1 MKKLI
6 LLLVVFL
13 LLVHN
18 TLAARQF
25 SVGVSPSLLNLG
37 EVPYGSSKPAKFHI
51 DTVSDETLLVY
62 LESQPSLIDFFD
74 RPAYKD
80 YIYNYSEE
88 DPSGWVQTFSNPVEL
103 KPITEL
109 QTFGGAIKGWREV
122 SFLVNVPK
130 NAEPG
135 YHLIKILPKPALP
148 SNSLGQVGV
157 GITALTPITLIFK
170 TPGEAIRDGKILDI
184 TTGRYLRNGVE
195 IYTHFLNTGTVT
207 ISAKAKKIEIYDK
220 NGTLITTLTSDTK
233 KVKPG
238 EKTVLTAF
246 IPYGILGSGEYKV
259 SSTVDFITGKVQKNA
274 TIKLYPK
281 VIAAPAPPAAKPLVI
296 PWWILVVIVIII
308 ISVIIYWRG
317 HEE

>member
-6 LLLVVFL
+6 LLAIAL
-13 LLVHN
+13 LLIPNV
-18 TLAARQF
+18 LAVSQF
-25 SVGVSPSLLNLG
+25 SVGVSPSLLDLG
-37 EVPYGSSKPAKFHI
+37 EIPYGSSKPAKFHVV
-51 DTVSDETLLVY
+51 TVSDETLLVY
-62 LESQPSLIDFFD
+62 LEAQPSLIDFFSS
-74 RPAYKD
+74 PAYKD

-88 DPSGWVQTFSNPVEL
+88 DPSSWVKVFSNPVEL

-109 QTFGGAIKGWREV
+109 QTLGGAIKGWRDV
-122 SFLVNVPK
+122 NFLVEVPK

-135 YHLIKILPKPALP
+135 YHLIKLLPKPALP

-157 GITALTPITLIFK
+157 GITALTPITVLLK

-184 TTGRYLRNGVE
+184 TVGRYLTNGVE

-207 ISAKAKKIEIYDK
+207 ISARAKSVEVYDK

-233 KVKPG
+233 KVLPG
-238 EKTVLTAF
+238 EKTVLTSF
-246 IPYGILGSGEYKV
+246 IPYDALGSGEYDV
-259 SSTVDFITGKVQKNA
+259 SSTVDFITGETQKSA
-274 TIKLYPK
+274 TIKIYPK
-281 VIAAPAPPAAKPLVI
+281 IMAAPAPPVAKPLAI
-296 PWWILVVIVIII
+296 PWWVLVVIVIII